1 METEEQQLE
10 EIKRW
15 WNEHGRTVILG
26 VVLGLGAVVGFTSW
40 QAHVHGQS
48 EALSVRYERL
58 VNTAAMPDHAGTV
71 AQADA
76 LIAEHPDTSYASL
89 AALVGAHAAYR
100 GKDPATARRLLQ
112 WAAEHGEAFQVRDV
126 ARIRLAR
133 LLSED
138 GQHDAAIAQLQQITG
153 EEFAA
158 LVAEVRGDVL
168 AEKKDLPG
176 ARGAFQAA
184 LELQNL
190 PADAR
195 ERIQL
200 KLDAL
205 ATGSG

>member
-10 EIKRW
+10 ELKRW
-15 WNEHGRTVILG
+15 WSEHGKTVILG
-26 VVLGLGAVVGFTSW
+26 VVLGLGSVGGFTTW
-40 QAHVHGQS
+40 RAHVHGQS

-58 VNTAAMPDHAGTV
+58 VDTAATPNHTGAIE
-71 AQADA
+71 QADA

-100 GKDPATARRLLQ
+100 AKDPATSRRLLQ
-112 WAAEHGEAFQVRDV
+112 WAVEHGEAFEVRDV

-138 GQHDAAIAQLQQITG
+138 GQHDAAIAELQQVHG

-158 LVAEVRGDVL
+158 LSAETRGDVL
-168 AEKKDLPG
+168 TEKQDLPG

-184 LELQNL
+184 LEHQAL

-195 ERIQL
+195 QRIQL

-205 ATGSG
+205 ASGGR